1 MIDNILFI
9 FCLPTLIS
17 LGIILWMSTCYK
29 KADSHHYSTLAIF
42 HATLY
47 MGLSI
52 WLCIFDQLIELS
64 GNGYF
69 YLDALAL
76 FEILILAAL
85 FLLAAIY
92 SRGYIKSL
100 LDKNEID
107 PNLLPV
113 FYGTSFLLQ
122 LVLIMGFLSDNL
134 ALLWIF
140 VELSTVFSAVLII
153 TLKAKENITVA
164 LKYIFIASTSMLF
177 SFMGIIILFSL
188 SQEATV
194 GGTLSWTGLMANAA
208 TFNQTA
214 FNVAFVLSLIGF
226 GAKAGMVPFHTWMP
240 HAYTKAPSVVSV
252 MYGPVLNLGLFA
264 VIRLYAIGNQVGNT
278 WLMNTTLLS
287 IGILTIFVAAFSMLA
302 RHNTKKIVAFSAIEQ
317 TGLAMVGMS
326 LANPLAF
333 FWVIF
338 NQLAQPFVKALL
350 FFSAGIWHRQY
361 SSNKLAAIQNPIRY
375 QPLASTGIIIGA
387 AAIVGAPLLPVFLV
401 KFNILSVLAA
411 KPLLLLLVLLLF
423 LVAASGIGYYFI
435 RAFTQ
440 SGESEIEIFS
450 TPFSM
455 NFPIIICI
463 LIIFLIGTYIPA
475 PLSELINTILIELGI
490 GI

>member
-177 SFMGIIILFSL
+177 SFM
-188 SQEATV
+188 
-194 GGTLSWTGLMANAA
+194 
-208 TFNQTA
+208 
-214 FNVAFVLSLIGF
+214 
-226 GAKAGMVPFHTWMP
+226 
-240 HAYTKAPSVVSV
+240 
-252 MYGPVLNLGLFA
+252 
-264 VIRLYAIGNQVGNT
+264 
-278 WLMNTTLLS
+278 
-287 IGILTIFVAAFSMLA
+287 
-302 RHNTKKIVAFSAIEQ
+302 
-317 TGLAMVGMS
+317 
-326 LANPLAF
+326 
-333 FWVIF
+333 
-338 NQLAQPFVKALL
+338 
-350 FFSAGIWHRQY
+350 
-361 SSNKLAAIQNPIRY
+361 
-375 QPLASTGIIIGA
+375 
-387 AAIVGAPLLPVFLV
+387 
-401 KFNILSVLAA
+401 
-411 KPLLLLLVLLLF
+411 
-423 LVAASGIGYYFI
+423 
-435 RAFTQ
+435 
-440 SGESEIEIFS
+440 
-450 TPFSM
+450 
-455 NFPIIICI
+455 
-463 LIIFLIGTYIPA
+463 
-475 PLSELINTILIELGI
+475 
-490 GI
+490 